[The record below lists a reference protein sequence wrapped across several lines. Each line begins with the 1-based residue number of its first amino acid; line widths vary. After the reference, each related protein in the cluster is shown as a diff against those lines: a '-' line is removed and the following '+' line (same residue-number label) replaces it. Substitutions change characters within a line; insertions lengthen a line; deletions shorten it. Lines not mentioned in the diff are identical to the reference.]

1 MPQPGYQFRPFGSAD
16 FAMIR
21 QWLAMPHVVE
31 WWGDPDEQFE
41 LVSSDLAEPAM
52 AQFIVATQGSLGAEP
67 FGYLQSYDLQAWPD
81 TAFGPQPDGTRAI
94 DQFIGK
100 PDMID
105 CGHGSGFIRSFADEA
120 LQSGIPRI
128 ITDPDPENS
137 RAIRAYEKAGFVR
150 DRIVDTVEGPALLMV
165 RNP

>member
-52 AQFIVATQGSLGAEP
+52 AQFIVITGDEP
-67 FGYLQSYDLQAWPD
+67 FGYLQSYDLRAWSDPGL
-81 TAFGPQPDGTRAI
+81 GPQPGGTRAI
-94 DQFIGK
+94 DQFIGR

-105 CGHGSGFIRSFADEA
+105 RGHGSGFIRRFADEA

-128 ITDPDPENS
+128 ITDPNPENS

>member
-1 MPQPGYQFRPFGSAD
+1 MAAGYQFRPFGTAD

-21 QWLAMPHVVE
+21 QWLGMPHVVE

-52 AQFIVATQGSLGAEP
+52 EQFIVATQGPLGDEP
-67 FGYLQSYDLQAWPD
+67 FGYLQCYDLRAWSDPGL
-81 TAFGPQPDGTRAI
+81 GPQPDGTRAI
-94 DQFIGK
+94 DQFIGR
-100 PDMID
+100 PDMVGR
-105 CGHGSGFIRSFADEA
+105 GHGSGFIRSFADEW
-120 LQSGIPRI
+120 LQRGIPRI
-128 ITDPDPENS
+128 ITDPDPANA

-150 DRIVDTVEGPALLMV
+150 DRIADTVEGPALLMV